1 MTRDTIKENIRS
13 KYSTTQVFLEVR
25 VNVLKMVLATF
36 GDFNTSV
43 AGDGTDAQQP
53 GRLLW
58 QKMSLDQFP
67 LGYPR
72 ESGLKRR
79 VQALPDLLVEFNL
92 EIDIRSPAKLTSRDM
107 LNSVLETYDTPDE
120 RNGFIFALQTYDRN
134 DNSFEAVDRV
144 DIVIDGNSVKK
155 PLIALPEGKGVEFYG
170 PIIGGSVVALLI
182 GAILWRRKADVVSIR
197 EVDENDTPM
206 SFQNTSAFNESMRTP
221 DFRLASEIHVD
232 AEEQDISTLGDP
244 HPAPIHYGAFGAV
257 IGNDSQSHSASGGFD
272 FTRAY
277 GGAAGGGLVPNDAG
291 IQSAVDPQI
300 SPNADTGSSTD
311 QSSIDQENISLFTD
325 DESFE
330 RMYGGGEAEDERIEL
345 VAPPGKLGVVIDTPL
360 SGIPIVHAIK
370 DTSVLSGQVLIGDKL
385 VSVDGTDTTQMS
397 AIRVSKLIS
406 SKAQHQRILVFHRTP
421 NET

>member
-1 MTRDTIKENIRS
+1 
-13 KYSTTQVFLEVR
+13 
-25 VNVLKMVLATF
+25 
-36 GDFNTSV
+36 
-43 AGDGTDAQQP
+43 
-53 GRLLW
+53 
-58 QKMSLDQFP
+58 MSLDQFSI
-67 LGYPR
+67 GYPR
-72 ESGLKRR
+72 ESGLERR
-79 VQALPDLLVEFNL
+79 VQALPDLLIEFNL
-92 EIDIRSPAKLTSRDM
+92 EIDIRSPANLTPRDM
-107 LNSVLETYDTPDE
+107 LNSVLETYDTIDE
-120 RNGFIFALQTYDRN
+120 QNGFIMALQTYDGN

-144 DIVIDGNSVKK
+144 DIVIDGNRVKNK
-155 PLIALPEGKGVEFYG
+155 QNLMALPEGKGVEFYG

-182 GAILWRRKADVVSIR
+182 GVILWRRKADVVSIR
-197 EVDENDTPM
+197 EVDENETPM
-206 SFQNTSAFNESMRTP
+206 SFQNTAAFNESIRTP

-244 HPAPIHYGAFGAV
+244 HPAPNHYGVSGAV
-257 IGNDSQSHSASGGFD
+257 IGNDSQSHPAFGGFD

-291 IQSAVDPQI
+291 IQSALDPQI
-300 SPNADTGSSTD
+300 SPNVDAASSTD

-330 RMYGGGEAEDERIEL
+330 RMYGGGEADDERIEL

-360 SGIPIVHAIK
+360 SGIPMVHAIK

-406 SKAQHQRILVFHRTP
+406 SKAQNQRILVFHRTP